1 MKEALLGQVLKLED
15 AFREHDR
22 IAGVDLPESIR
33 MAVLSRCVTGQLR
46 LHLQMQ
52 MTDTM
57 SYGELRENILRWG
70 RATVRWDRESADSNL
85 TNQPSQDP
93 DNMEVD
99 RVAQKGK
106 GKGKG
111 DAKGKG
117 KGKSKSGKGAGGG
130 KAGTQNSS
138 SWQSQMQQSPKGGE
152 HQTKGFNAKGKG
164 KDGKGKQQGVSQGT
178 CFVCGKPGHHAK
190 QCWHNATRQI
200 SQVDADNSAAAF
212 QINNQSQ
219 QTQQTQSSNASA
231 TSTANRQTTS
241 FRVNRVAHEPEFAFD
256 NCMIFDLSN
265 DLDEEEF
272 GMCRVVSVGSH
283 VQHFDISDE
292 QNCEVEPADICTLN
306 LEAEQHVEH
315 DDVGSTQCF
324 DFHEGC
330 DGGYFS
336 AVSYCHGEPDHG
348 YFSVMEEDAAMSMEE
363 DLRVHAVCDETK
375 QLPGDEGGWIDIVI
389 DSGADASMLPLHFG
403 HSGSKVNGG
412 KISLLDAQ
420 GGFID
425 IKGQRESQ
433 IELEGSNNARPILV
447 ERAFVGNVN
456 QPLISF
462 GKMLTKNW
470 NITSNAG
477 EYALEH
483 GSGIQVPI
491 KLCGRSLTVQG
502 RIRAVREEQIDVA
515 LSDELLHLPQGWSE
529 LRTGFPVFWGFSL
542 EYAEPSLNFPT
553 DEWFRRTTLMYQ
565 NGKWNLFEFCDKIT
579 PQQPGELMN
588 PALDK
593 EVVVILSKG
602 YADPEQMGFS
612 ISKMPYDT
620 SEPQAPQAPPK
631 EQASSSVGHA
641 HAFLLTFST
650 LQHGNLEES
659 NKEDANSLICM
670 AVVCSQTGFSQAIPI
685 ENKQRSLKYLTAELT
700 RFITVLGHGEVS
712 LRTDAEPFALKLQAQ
727 VQKARRIQGFRTL
740 IDNAKV
746 KDSQSNALVENSIH
760 RLRQQANV
768 LLHQARQRIGL
779 MLDHKHCLMA
789 WAMVRSGF
797 LLNRFVTKAG
807 STPFELV
814 SGKPF
819 SGRLAMFAEPV
830 MAFVATKETPKGDA
844 RWERSIVLTKAGMT
858 DMYLVF
864 CKGRIRLTR
873 SIRRCFADWKDALEL
888 FTHCNAFPWQLEGVL
903 GAKLQPSITKPG
915 EKPEAI
921 EPLPFAGALADTSAG
936 DEAAED
942 PKSDKGNE
950 PSEDSVT
957 PSSRAS
963 MEMDAQQA
971 GNLQVPAIAASSA
984 GQSAAVLP
992 DTATLEELFL
1002 VDRNLEES
1010 PKRMRLDETGKAT
1023 NEKSGRIGRLAHLD
1037 YDEFE
1042 ALDGEEL
1049 DAELFD
1055 RPEYLQDADEKF
1067 VILLIIMMNH
1077 PCV

>member
-1 MKEALLGQVLKLED
+1 M
-15 AFREHDR
+15 
-22 IAGVDLPESIR
+22 
-33 MAVLSRCVTGQLR
+33 
-46 LHLQMQ
+46 
-52 MTDTM
+52 
-57 SYGELRENILRWG
+57 
-70 RATVRWDRESADSNL
+70 
-85 TNQPSQDP
+85 
-93 DNMEVD
+93 
-99 RVAQKGK
+99 AQKGK

-138 SWQSQMQQSPKGGE
+138 SWQSQMQQSPKGGK

-212 QINNQSQ
+212 QSNNQSQ
-219 QTQQTQSSNASA
+219 QTQQTQSSNAST

-256 NCMIFDLSN
+256 NCMMFDLSN

-272 GMCRVVSVGSH
+272 GMRRVVSVGSH

-315 DDVGSTQCF
+315 DMDVGSTQCF
-324 DFHEGC
+324 DSHEGC
-330 DGGYFS
+330 DGGYVS

-348 YFSVMEEDAAMSMEE
+348 YFLVMEEDAAMSMEE

-375 QLPGDEGGWIDIVI
+375 QLPGDEGGWIDIVM

-425 IKGQRESQ
+425 IKGQREIQ

-483 GSGIQVPI
+483 GSGIQAPI
-491 KLCGRSLTVQG
+491 KLCGRCLTVRG

-515 LSDELLHLPQGWSE
+515 LSDELLHLPQGWSK

-565 NGKWNLFEFCDKIT
+565 NGKWSLFEFCDKIT

-602 YADPEQMGFS
+602 YADLEQMGF
-612 ISKMPYDT
+612 
-620 SEPQAPQAPPK
+620 Q
-631 EQASSSVGHA
+631 
-641 HAFLLTFST
+641 
-650 LQHGNLEES
+650 N
-659 NKEDANSLICM
+659 
-670 AVVCSQTGFSQAIPI
+670 
-685 ENKQRSLKYLTAELT
+685 
-700 RFITVLGHGEVS
+700 
-712 LRTDAEPFALKLQAQ
+712 
-727 VQKARRIQGFRTL
+727 AR
-740 IDNAKV
+740 
-746 KDSQSNALVENSIH
+746 
-760 RLRQQANV
+760 
-768 LLHQARQRIGL
+768 
-779 MLDHKHCLMA
+779 
-789 WAMVRSGF
+789 
-797 LLNRFVTKAG
+797 
-807 STPFELV
+807 
-814 SGKPF
+814 
-819 SGRLAMFAEPV
+819 
-830 MAFVATKETPKGDA
+830 
-844 RWERSIVLTKAGMT
+844 
-858 DMYLVF
+858 
-864 CKGRIRLTR
+864 
-873 SIRRCFADWKDALEL
+873 
-888 FTHCNAFPWQLEGVL
+888 
-903 GAKLQPSITKPG
+903 
-915 EKPEAI
+915 
-921 EPLPFAGALADTSAG
+921 
-936 DEAAED
+936 
-942 PKSDKGNE
+942 
-950 PSEDSVT
+950 
-957 PSSRAS
+957 
-963 MEMDAQQA
+963 
-971 GNLQVPAIAASSA
+971 
-984 GQSAAVLP
+984 
-992 DTATLEELFL
+992 
-1002 VDRNLEES
+1002 
-1010 PKRMRLDETGKAT
+1010 
-1023 NEKSGRIGRLAHLD
+1023 
-1037 YDEFE
+1037 
-1042 ALDGEEL
+1042 
-1049 DAELFD
+1049 
-1055 RPEYLQDADEKF
+1055 
-1067 VILLIIMMNH
+1067 
-1077 PCV
+1077 